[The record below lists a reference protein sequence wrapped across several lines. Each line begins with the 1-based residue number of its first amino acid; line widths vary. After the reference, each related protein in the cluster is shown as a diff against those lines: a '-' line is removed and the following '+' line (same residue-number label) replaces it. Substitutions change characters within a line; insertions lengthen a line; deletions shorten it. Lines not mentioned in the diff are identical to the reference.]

1 MKYTGG
7 QTNNEG
13 RAIYRG
19 QTNNGGRE
27 VYRGSIK
34 YWREGSIQR
43 VKEKMEC
50 EQYKG
55 GQTSN
60 GGSTV
65 YRGSIK

>member
-1 MKYTGG
+1 MKVGQYT
-7 QTNNEG
+7 
-13 RAIYRG
+13 RG

-34 YWREGSIQR
+34 YWREVSIQG

-55 GQTSN
+55 GQPSN
-60 GGSTV
+60 GGRTV